1 MNAVLVEEST
11 STGRLEVAS
20 GKIELAAAGLNTFS
34 GINHPAGRWP
44 NASAV
49 AVRGGTLAFGH
60 SDAIGR
66 ETDVEFEGTDGRLEI
81 AAGAMVR
88 CRYLTF
94 DGVRQV
100 PGLWG
105 APNSTAFHK
114 DAHFAGT
121 GNLLVVGDG
130 LGTMVILH

>member
-1 MNAVLVEEST
+1 MY
-11 STGRLEVAS
+11 S
-20 GKIELAAAGLNTFS
+20 GLMWPGGS
-34 GINHPAGRWP
+34 WP

-49 AVRGGTLAFGH
+49 AVRGDGTLAFGH

-66 ETDVEFEGTDGRLEI
+66 ETDVEFEGADGRLEI